1 MLIAGWGVL
10 FGVLLCGLLLVVACL
25 LGLRR
30 MTRALARDAEARLP
44 PRGAFIETPGGR
56 LHYVEAGSGP
66 PLVLIHGLGGQLQH
80 FTYAVIEALRDDY
93 RVIAFDRPG
102 SGYSDTTDNERAR
115 LPCQARAVHEAWR
128 ALGVER
134 PLVVGHSMG
143 GTLALTLALEFPDDV
158 AGLALLAPLIERVD
172 DVPPPMR
179 LLAIRSPRR
188 RRWMA
193 DTLAVPLT
201 SWTSRRT
208 LAQVFAPEPV
218 PGDYA
223 VRGGGILALRPQAF
237 HAASTDLAMLEHEL
251 PRQVCRYAA
260 LKVPLGIMF
269 GTHDRI
275 LDPACHTRPMQRRH
289 PDMLLHLEPGAG
301 HMLPITRP
309 EATVAFIRRMAERS
323 HLATTA

>member
-1 MLIAGWGVL
+1 MLIMGWVVL
-10 FGVLLCGLLLVVACL
+10 FGVLIFSVLLAVACL
-25 LGLRR
+25 LGLRH
-30 MTRALARDAEARLP
+30 MTRILARDAEARLP
-44 PRGAFIETPGGR
+44 PCGAFIETSGGC
-56 LHYVEAGSGP
+56 LHYVDVGQGP
-66 PLVLIHGLGGQLQH
+66 PLVMIHGLGGQLQH
-80 FTYAVIEALRDDY
+80 FTYALTAALGNDFRI
-93 RVIAFDRPG
+93 IAIDRPG
-102 SGYSDTTDNERAR
+102 SGYSDVTDNERAR

-201 SWTSRRT
+201 RWTSRQAV
-208 LAQVFAPEPV
+208 AQVFAPEPV

-251 PRQVCRYAA
+251 PWQVRRYAA

-269 GTHDRI
+269 GTHDHI
-275 LDPACHTRPMQRRH
+275 LDPACHTHPMQRRR
-289 PDMLLHLEPGAG
+289 PDMLLHLESGAG